1 MNTKSDIFQVAGEPY
16 FFLCNE
22 PRDGIYKDGLMY
34 IGIDDDSK
42 NFADACS
49 YRYDEMSEEEAVKEL
64 KKFPA
69 SKDGEGPGGGAP
81 GAGS

>member
-1 MNTKSDIFQVAGEPY
+1 
-16 FFLCNE
+16 
-22 PRDGIYKDGLMY
+22 MY

-64 KKFPA
+64 KKYPA
-69 SKDGEGPGGGAP
+69 SKDGESPGGGAP
-81 GAGS
+81 GEGS